1 MTETKTE
8 PKGTI
13 VGTCIVCTREI
24 AVRETKTGVLPD
36 GMREVP
42 RWFGGSKPSHLLVH
56 HGYHRPGYG
65 YIIGDCF
72 AVKLPPHELSPYA
85 AEAYRS
91 FCKKLKAEAEE
102 YLGRLESG
110 AVTELHQQETLP
122 VPTTAE
128 RPQYWRSA
136 EHDPGWREVA
146 VPYHSNE
153 LVGTDRARVWVKLLT
168 AAIAHQKNRIKWST
182 EEIERMT
189 GAIKDWK
196 LVELREREEPVP
208 DPNKR
213 RRRSWRRF

>member
-1 MTETKTE
+1 VSGKTIE
-8 PKGTI
+8 
-13 VGTCIVCTREI
+13 GTCIVCTREI
-24 AVRETKTGVLPD
+24 AVRETKTA
-36 GMREVP
+36 EVPTTGGPLP
-42 RWFGGSKPSHLLVH
+42 RWFGGKKPSHILVH
-56 HGYHRPGYG
+56 HGYQRPGYG

-72 AVKLPPHELSPYA
+72 AVSLPPHELSPHA

-91 FCKKLKAEAEE
+91 FCKKLKGEAEE

-136 EHDPGWREVA
+136 EHDPGFREVA

-153 LVGTDRARVWVKLLT
+153 LVGTDRERVWVKLLA
-168 AAIAHQKNRIKWST
+168 AAIAHQKHRIKWCT

-189 GAIKDWK
+189 GAIKDWE
-196 LVELREREEPVP
+196 LAELRERDEPVP
-208 DPNKR
+208 DPTR
-213 RRRSWRRF
+213 RRRRRFFRGGR